1 MANSAATLSVTDVN
15 ESRRSRTRTV
25 KVVLAAGDY
34 VSGGIT
40 LDLTGVLNPN
50 NLPCAKFTRNP
61 INVTVKGSFGSHM
74 VTIEPGT
81 LLTNWKLHLWDVPSG
96 TIGVEQTVAAL
107 AAGAVTPNYILLDF
121 VGPKI

>member
-1 MANSAATLSVTDVN
+1 MSDSVATLSVTDIN

-25 KVVLAAGDY
+25 KIVLSAGDY

-61 INVTVKGSFGSHM
+61 VSATVKGNYGSHM
-74 VTIEPGT
+74 VRIDPGAA
-81 LLTNWKLHLWDVPSG
+81 LTNWKLRLFDVPSG

-107 AAGAVTPNYILLDF
+107 ASGAVSTNYILVDF
-121 VGPKI
+121 TGPKV